1 MHCKVGLVLLPR
13 IGIAS
18 QWLTSLVEGHKEAWE
33 KAGILHC
40 DISENNIMYVVNQD
54 DDDDEDNDIEGILID
69 WDLCKYKSDLSQ
81 KATQYGRSV
90 SIHIPYI
97 YRIAD

>member
-1 MHCKVGLVLLPR
+1 MMHCKVGFASLPR
-13 IGIAS
+13 IEISS
-18 QWLTSLVEGHKEAWE
+18 QSLTLLVEGHKEAWE

-54 DDDDEDNDIEGILID
+54 DDEDSDIEGILID

-90 SIHIPYI
+90 SIHISYI